1 MKQIK
6 SISHLCTSIFSV
18 LNEIAA
24 MLLNQRFLEEI
35 FKPQSIYN
43 KQELY
48 LLFRE
53 IAHASI
59 MKLNDLSMGKLY
71 DLMVMV
77 FKYQLYFAT
86 QSRDLLLITLNHL
99 DSLRSVISSP
109 TVHKQL
115 DTAYFLLMKVPI
127 SNKVNRYRYY

>member
-1 MKQIK
+1 M
-6 SISHLCTSIFSV
+6 
-18 LNEIAA
+18 
-24 MLLNQRFLEEI
+24 MLNQRFLEEI
-35 FKPQSIYN
+35 FKPQPLYH

-48 LLFRE
+48 LLFRD

-59 MKLNDLSMGKLY
+59 MKLNELSMGKLY

-86 QSRDLLLITLNHL
+86 QPRDLLLITLNHL

-115 DTAYFLLMKVPI
+115 DATYYLLMKVNI
-127 SNKVNRYRYY
+127 AY